1 MLSFLNIDFVV
12 KKIIFIQWHSL
23 EKIDIYTCAN
33 LSLRVFSIV
42 LSSFS
47 LGLGIILMA
56 NLFWRQL

>member
-1 MLSFLNIDFVV
+1 VV

-56 NLFWRQL
+56 NLF